1 MSLDSEYR
9 NLLEMESLGKDSHN
23 SKLVTTLHLIS
34 SLIVIVCI
42 VSFQIINP
50 IRLALAVSAFLLVLI
65 FSNIPMKIWMKRI
78 AMLLPILSVF
88 ALGNLLVSQYY
99 LASSIMIKGLFCVSI
114 VTILMRNNTMDEIT
128 SALEALKVPHLFVL
142 QLSLLYRYL
151 FIFSE
156 EFSHMIKSYRM
167 RSRQVRGVSIEDVGP
182 FLGSFILRNI
192 DFGERVYFAMSCR
205 GFNNLRKKGFKE
217 KSEILSGDGSFDIRI
232 KNLSVLYDDKKK
244 AIDDVSLTVKEGE
257 RVALIGA
264 NGAGK
269 TTLISSILNLVDH
282 QEGTIDIKGVEVNKA
297 NASIIRSHIGLI
309 FQNPDHQLFKSKVID
324 DILFGPT
331 NFAMDEMVVKERLK
345 ELIELFDAQNLMD
358 RYIHTLSGGE
368 KRLVALMGILILSP
382 EAILMDEPT
391 VYLDNKE
398 RRRLINYLM
407 SNELTQIISTHDL
420 DFALD
425 VCDRVIILND
435 GRVVADGRAA
445 AILND
450 KTLLE
455 QYNLELPLKIQ
466 GEQ

>member
-9 NLLEMESLGKDSHN
+9 NLLEIESLGKDSHN
-23 SKLVTTLHLIS
+23 SKLVTSLHLIS

-50 IRLALAVSAFLLVLI
+50 IRLALAVSLFLLVLI

-217 KSEILSGDGSFDIRI
+217 KPEILDGDGSFDIRI

-282 QEGTIDIKGVEVNKA
+282 QEGTIDI
-297 NASIIRSHIGLI
+297 
-309 FQNPDHQLFKSKVID
+309 NPDHQLFKSKVID

-345 ELIELFDAQNLMD
+345 DLIELFDAQNLMD

-455 QYNLELPLKIQ
+455 QYNLELPLKLQ